1 MRALLAINTAGLPR
15 LIDVGSWFGLDWRV
29 VTFAV
34 ALSLATGLLVGL
46 MPALASTRVDLNS
59 VIKSTSGRSG
69 SGRGEARLRSA
80 FVLVEVVLAVVLL
93 IGAALLIRT
102 SIALG
107 MVEPG
112 FRADNVLLLRTAL
125 AGPRYASTASVE
137 QVVRAV
143 RERLLA
149 MPGVVEV
156 GASCC
161 VPTRFGS
168 NLPFNIVGREPDQGQ
183 YTGGSDFATATPGYF
198 GTFRIPVLRGRDF
211 DDRDSGGAPGAVI
224 VNQAFADRFWP
235 NADALGE
242 RILIGSGIAILGGE
256 PEREI
261 VGIVADVRN
270 RGIDDEPAPTMYMPQ
285 AQVSDVFNVFF
296 VGSIPLTWS
305 RAHRGRSSDPGERDR
320 EPSCAG

>member
-1 MRALLAINTAGLPR
+1 M
-15 LIDVGSWFGLDWRV
+15 
-29 VTFAV
+29 
-34 ALSLATGLLVGL
+34 
-46 MPALASTRVDLNS
+46 
-59 VIKSTSGRSG
+59 
-69 SGRGEARLRSA
+69 
-80 FVLVEVVLAVVLL
+80 
-93 IGAALLIRT
+93 
-102 SIALG
+102 
-107 MVEPG
+107 
-112 FRADNVLLLRTAL
+112 
-125 AGPRYASTASVE
+125 
-137 QVVRAV
+137 
-143 RERLLA
+143 
-149 MPGVVEV
+149 
-156 GASCC
+156 
-161 VPTRFGS
+161 PTRFGS

-296 VGSIPLTWS
+296 VGSIPLTWVVHT
-305 RAHRGRSSDPGERDR
+305 ASDPSTLAIAIEAELRGLTGVPVASVETMAEVVAISTSRERFNMLLMSIFGAAALVLAALGIYGLLAYSVQQRTQELGIRLALGAEPR
-320 EPSCAG
+320 EIRRIVLRQGAVLVGTGVAVGLAAAFYLSSWLSSFLFGVEPRDGVVFVTVPVALTLIGLATVAVVARRAARVDPLDALRHE